1 MYLIFMIHVYTR
13 FPPEINASVLQ
24 ENLKHGLFNYLLYHF
39 KLELATNDFVCSE
52 LRDKNSVF
60 K

>member
-1 MYLIFMIHVYTR
+1 MIHVYTR